1 MDTYDGR
8 IKRMSRPLANFLDG
22 LLDDLFAAGYCQECP
37 LRTVVQIV
45 LAGFTDSHIRDATE
59 LIA

>member
-37 LRTVVQIV
+37 LRAVVQIV

>member
-8 IKRMSRPLANFLDG
+8 IKCTVSPLAYFLDG
-22 LLDDLFAAGYCQECP
+22 LVDDLFAAGYCQERP
-37 LRTVVQIV
+37 LRAVVHIV

>member
-37 LRTVVQIV
+37 LRAVVQIV
-45 LAGFTDSHIRDATE
+45 LAGFTDSHIRDAPE